1 MKLRFTPRAA
11 QDLAAIAD
19 YIRARNPAAAQRVR
33 AAILHSLQN
42 LVLFPRVGRAQT
54 VEGVRKLVTRKY
66 PYLVYYTVD
75 ETGEEIIILTIQ
87 HPTRES
93 MRMPNLFRGGR
104 LCLLNDLHPYLPR
117 KAEKPIFQSGRSTTS
132 PSVSKS
138 CADCFFDGS

>member
-19 YIRARNPAAAQRVR
+19 YIRNPAAAQQVR
-33 AAILHSLQN
+33 AAILQSLQN
-42 LVLFPRVGRAQT
+42 LVLFPQLGRAQT

-87 HPTRES
+87 HPARE
-93 MRMPNLFRGGR
+93 
-104 LCLLNDLHPYLPR
+104 R
-117 KAEKPIFQSGRSTTS
+117 KHEDA
-132 PSVSKS
+132 
-138 CADCFFDGS
+138 